1 MIRGGNILGYI
12 LYKNKIYKSRAL
24 RGNRTGE
31 AVIDD
36 GGCLKSVPR
45 EECRIFR
52 DAYIMAKYKA
62 KWYVFPDK
70 LDISDGKITLKGE
83 KQSGFDFL
91 YMDGGFPIYQMQINF
106 PDDLSE
112 VIIKVIEQDSGK
124 RSAFRIPFNIPDWS
138 STNLVCDILGMALIQ
153 GICPAT
159 DIPVDD

>member
-52 DAYIMAKYKA
+52 DANK
-62 KWYVFPDK
+62 FPRRF
-70 LDISDGKITLKGE
+70 I
-83 KQSGFDFL
+83 
-91 YMDGGFPIYQMQINF
+91 
-106 PDDLSE
+106 
-112 VIIKVIEQDSGK
+112 
-124 RSAFRIPFNIPDWS
+124 RSYH
-138 STNLVCDILGMALIQ
+138 Q
-153 GICPAT
+153 GDRAG
-159 DIPVDD
+159 